1 MAKLLRGKPVADAVV
16 ANARTRADAL
26 MWRGVRPTL
35 AVVRVGA
42 DPGDLSYERTLAKRA
57 EAAGVGV
64 QVRALPADASQ
75 EQLEA
80 ALAAVNADA
89 SVHGCLLF
97 RPLPA
102 GLDEVAA
109 CALIAPAKDVDG
121 ITRASL
127 ASVLAGD
134 ALLPSSSGPCGEA
147 AGAGAGDASA
157 PFSAA
162 GFAPS
167 TAEACVR
174 LLDFYDV
181 PLSGARVTVVG
192 RSLVV
197 GRPLALLLAARDA
210 TVTLCHSRTR
220 DVPSACRAADI
231 VVLATGR
238 ARAFDGSFFRE
249 GQTVLD
255 VGVNFDETGAM
266 CGDADA
272 SSVEPMVAAF
282 TPVPGGIGSVTT
294 AVTLE
299 HVVAAAER
307 ASR

>member
-16 ANARTRADAL
+16 ANARARADAL

-64 QVRALPADASQ
+64 QVQALPADASQ

-102 GLDEVAA
+102 GLDEAAA

-134 ALLPSSSGPCGEA
+134 ALLPSASGPCGGA
-147 AGAGAGDASA
+147 AGAGDALA
-157 PFSAA
+157 PSSAA

-197 GRPLALLLAARDA
+197 GRPLALLLTARDA

-220 DVPSACRAADI
+220 DVPSACRAADV

-266 CGDADA
+266 CGDADV
-272 SSVEPMVAAF
+272 SSVEPVVAAL